1 MRISD
6 WSSDVCSSYLE
17 QVVLRTG
24 SAVGQVPLAAEYVPD
39 HACGL
44 ATELFGTFGRRVPP
58 DLGHVIDAEVV
69 ARDTELLPVR
79 DRPVGALPVRDG
91 EGPRLEAE
99 QTFLEGLR
107 REVRS
112 SGLESADEEERVSPQ
127 HPCRVRRRGLRS
139 CEPAVEQRDRK
150 SVV

>member
-6 WSSDVCSSYLE
+6 WSSDVCSS
-17 QVVLRTG
+17 
-24 SAVGQVPLAAEYVPD
+24 
-39 HACGL
+39 
-44 ATELFGTFGRRVPP
+44 
-58 DLGHVIDAEVV
+58 DL
-69 ARDTELLPVR
+69 
-79 DRPVGALPVRDG
+79 
-91 EGPRLEAE
+91 RLEAE

-139 CEPAVEQRDRK
+139 CEPAVEQRRGAAFAFEASYCIRNPEGMRPLLLVEGPPECRRVDEGRT
-150 SVV
+150 SVGKGKRVY

>member
-6 WSSDVCSSYLE
+6 WSSDVCSS
-17 QVVLRTG
+17 
-24 SAVGQVPLAAEYVPD
+24 
-39 HACGL
+39 
-44 ATELFGTFGRRVPP
+44 
-58 DLGHVIDAEVV
+58 DL
-69 ARDTELLPVR
+69 
-79 DRPVGALPVRDG
+79 
-91 EGPRLEAE
+91 RLEAE

-139 CEPAVEQRDRK
+139 CEPAVEQRRGAAFAVEASYCIRDPEGMRPLLLVEGPPECRRVEEL
-150 SVV
+150 SAGHHPLRCVVLLCRFGEDERRAVGIALEQ